1 MENSNELKPEELW
14 ESLKDNAIKNLKL
27 ANENKIESDCTTTT
41 IWDGLNH
48 KYLLFLDKDGCQIE
62 EELLEKLPKKG
73 INLTHN
79 QKINNLNKILSSQ
92 SLKNISYQ
100 SLLSKLR
107 GQTSNEMIYLFGL
120 TNLKINLDEDFKI
133 NDQLQIGNS
142 NYSLNNSIFDDFVLQ
157 SNFFKK
163 ENNYIL
169 VKIDGPDDNETARKA
184 ENEANIL
191 VNVLNCLFCDI
202 AEPIGLMTKID
213 KNSESSVFFYLKK
226 SSSGWS
232 KSSNVRP
239 GKLLPYT
246 VLNKSKLKTVKSLYE
261 SKNAKCSKLI
271 FAMNWLGKSIKETD
285 YGSAFLE
292 VVIGLECIAEK
303 QSKGMVS
310 PSINYQISNFVAMIL
325 GKDVAE
331 RQLLIKQLKKV
342 YNKRSLIVHDGKN
355 SITYEDYK
363 NIFILIRRLIHT
375 IVYTSPFKNIDDL
388 NSWVEEKLLS

>member
-133 NDQLQIGNS
+133 ND
-142 NYSLNNSIFDDFVLQ
+142 
-157 SNFFKK
+157 
-163 ENNYIL
+163 
-169 VKIDGPDDNETARKA
+169 
-184 ENEANIL
+184 
-191 VNVLNCLFCDI
+191 
-202 AEPIGLMTKID
+202 
-213 KNSESSVFFYLKK
+213 
-226 SSSGWS
+226 
-232 KSSNVRP
+232 
-239 GKLLPYT
+239 
-246 VLNKSKLKTVKSLYE
+246 
-261 SKNAKCSKLI
+261 
-271 FAMNWLGKSIKETD
+271 
-285 YGSAFLE
+285 
-292 VVIGLECIAEK
+292 
-303 QSKGMVS
+303 
-310 PSINYQISNFVAMIL
+310 
-325 GKDVAE
+325 
-331 RQLLIKQLKKV
+331 
-342 YNKRSLIVHDGKN
+342 
-355 SITYEDYK
+355 
-363 NIFILIRRLIHT
+363 
-375 IVYTSPFKNIDDL
+375 
-388 NSWVEEKLLS
+388 